1 MDKEIVNEW
10 LNDEDIKVLA
20 NVEDLGSNLASH
32 FIAAYMGT
40 VTDTI
45 DFDDFKTLIKLS
57 VIFHNDEKY
66 AWIKA
71 KGASEIDLSLLKKR
85 MDTYQRKITQL
96 NLDEDLLWRLNHTS
110 AVSSNALL
118 AINMKKNSIIHH
130 ETLPKFLKSVDSVI
144 RRLLNKNLS
153 KTNARQLL
161 LDADLQF
168 PPNININTLANILF
182 VLLPQAFPLTNNHIR
197 RQFENVLGL
206 KVTSTPDGYIELAE
220 SLDKIAAENGLPN
233 TFSMAV
239 FDRFLSTYGQQE
251 REELD
256 DVEEEKIDD
265 EAIQQVSAIS
275 SLNTILFGAPGTGK
289 TYQTR
294 RLAVKLADPVWYGN
308 HEDDEQAIKN
318 YYAELTQSD
327 EPRIQ
332 FTTFHQSFAYE
343 DFIEGIKAKTSEKG
357 EIFYEIENG
366 VFTTL
371 ALNAS
376 ENPNQNYVLIID
388 EINRGNISRIFG
400 ELITLLE
407 DDKRAGNDNELYVT
421 LPYSKEVF
429 AVPRNLYLIGT
440 MNTTDKSL
448 AQLDLAL
455 RRRFDFVEMMPDT
468 ELLADVKV
476 FGENVAQM
484 LEIINMRIQA
494 LLDREHVIG
503 HAYFMPLLGKNDADE
518 RNALAQQI
526 FKNKIIPLLQEYFFD
541 DWESIMRVLGN
552 QSQMLITK
560 NDSFEDL
567 SNKAIYQLNID
578 ALGEQMFYEGIKS
591 RYEGN

>member
-1 MDKEIVNEW
+1 MQQELLKEW
-10 LNDEDIKVLA
+10 LNNEEINVLVD
-20 NVEDLGSNLASH
+20 VEDLGSNLASH
-32 FIAAYMGT
+32 FIASYMST
-40 VTDTI
+40 VKDTI

-66 AWIKA
+66 AWINA